1 MVEKQSQK
9 TIFNSTHQKLINKE
23 TSKDGIKN
31 GNYVSKKSDNKNFG
45 NIFKVTNQH
54 KIVNKDKFSKEI
66 SFDEQNQQQ

>member
-1 MVEKQSQK
+1 
-9 TIFNSTHQKLINKE
+9 LINKE

-66 SFDEQNQQQ
+66 SFDEQNQ